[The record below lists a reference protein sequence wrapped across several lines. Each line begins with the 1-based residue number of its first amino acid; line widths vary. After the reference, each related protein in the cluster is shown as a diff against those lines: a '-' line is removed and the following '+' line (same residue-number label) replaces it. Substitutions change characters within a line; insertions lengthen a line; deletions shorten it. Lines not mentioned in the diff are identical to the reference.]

1 MKEERITQIYDYL
14 NSSSDKEW
22 IDPYYEHVSFDL
34 LVMIVDYIEN
44 QQENEI
50 TINNALIK
58 LLHFCEKNKDK
69 SGYEIYKEIVFK
81 NKLSKRK
88 TTSFIALTSSALK
101 YVSENGMNDGYSY
114 LKSII
119 TSTLADKDLNI
130 VNSNIGMSQ
139 KTVTPYIK
147 DGAITI
153 VDSKGY
159 LNREDLEAKGY
170 EVKMVS
176 LEKDKFSLFDP
187 YKALQELAEEDP
199 IKFKRVVNEL
209 EGIIKNVTKEN

>member
-58 LLHFCEKNKDK
+58 LLDFCEKNKDR

-88 TTSFIALTSSALK
+88 TTSFIALTSLALK
-101 YVSENGMNDGYSY
+101 YVSENGMNDGY
-114 LKSII
+114 
-119 TSTLADKDLNI
+119 
-130 VNSNIGMSQ
+130 
-139 KTVTPYIK
+139 TVTQLK
-147 DGAITI
+147 NN
-153 VDSKGY
+153 K
-159 LNREDLEAKGY
+159 K
-170 EVKMVS
+170 
-176 LEKDKFSLFDP
+176 
-187 YKALQELAEEDP
+187 ELASLAFGTFEKLYKCA
-199 IKFKRVVNEL
+199 IR
-209 EGIIKNVTKEN
+209 KEI